1 MESYEKE
8 WLADQPILLA
18 ILHCVGLIDRPAS
31 HDCLKALRAKPK
43 IPGLTDALVGLS
55 DEQWRRH
62 VERLRDVRLLAPRDS
77 SDPEALDAHPLVREW
92 FGERARLTNEA
103 GWKAAH
109 SRLYD
114 HLRRTTRE
122 GSAPTLADLA
132 PLYHA
137 IAHGCRAGRQQA
149 TLDDVYKNRIC
160 RRLRDGQFE
169 FYSGTKLGAMGS
181 NLAAI
186 SWFFDRPYETP
197 SDALAPSAKSWV
209 LNQASIGLRAQ
220 GRLQE
225 ALPAMGAGLRMEEA
239 VQDWRNAAVSA
250 SNLSETELLVGEISS
265 AVATAQKS
273 IALANRSGD
282 AYQMIVNCV
291 IHASALLANGD
302 WGRVARILSDAEQRQ
317 QELQPSFRLLYS
329 TAGYLYCD
337 FLLSRGQ
344 ALVARDRA
352 AQTLLW
358 ARGQQFIL
366 SVALDALTLGRSHLA
381 LTLQSMAKN
390 PLSEEVSI
398 DAHISSAR
406 LEEAVERLWAAE
418 RNDQVPRGLLAR
430 AALRRAVGDWDGT
443 KRDLNEAKEI
453 AEPGLMRLYW
463 CDCALEG
470 ARLALARL
478 EAFAPLNGLV
488 EPSPPRPVLP
498 DATAAA
504 ALREEARK
512 ELDVARKL
520 IAECG
525 YHRRDEELAELDA
538 IVAGGRRFADLPPRV

>member
-1 MESYEKE
+1 
-8 WLADQPILLA
+8 
-18 ILHCVGLIDRPAS
+18 
-31 HDCLKALRAKPK
+31 
-43 IPGLTDALVGLS
+43 
-55 DEQWRRH
+55 
-62 VERLRDVRLLAPRDS
+62 
-77 SDPEALDAHPLVREW
+77 
-92 FGERARLTNEA
+92 
-103 GWKAAH
+103 
-109 SRLYD
+109 
-114 HLRRTTRE
+114 
-122 GSAPTLADLA
+122 
-132 PLYHA
+132 
-137 IAHGCRAGRQQA
+137 
-149 TLDDVYKNRIC
+149 LDDVYKNRIC
-160 RRLRDGQFE
+160 RRSRDGLFE

-197 SDALAPSAKSWV
+197 SDALALSAKSWV

-282 AYQMIVNCV
+282 AYQIIVNCV
-291 IHASALLANGD
+291 IHAGALLANGD

-329 TAGYLYCD
+329 MAGYLYCD
-337 FLLSRGQ
+337 FLLSQCQ

-381 LTLQSMAKN
+381 LTLQGMAKN
-390 PLSEEVSI
+390 PLSEEVSV

-430 AALRRAVGDWDGT
+430 ATFRRAVGDWNSA
-443 KRDLNEAKEI
+443 KSDLDEAKEI
-453 AEPGLMRLYW
+453 AEPALMRLYW
-463 CDCALEG
+463 CDCAHEG
-470 ARLALARL
+470 ARLALAQR

-504 ALREEARK
+504 ALREEARSQL
-512 ELDVARKL
+512 EVARKL

-525 YHRRDEELAELDA
+525 YHRRDEELAELDTV
-538 IVAGGRRFADLPPRV
+538 VAGARRFADLPPRV